1 MPRNLSLHGDGWRP
15 GLFTGPPL
23 PRPRSSPAG
32 RAAGGPEAPGPGRS
46 SSPAAPRE
54 RSASVPGW
62 RRPERAGSL
71 RSLPRLLAPAA
82 ARTARVASRCS
93 SRPTSAGPSG
103 ASTGPAPASHSGR
116 RARGFVRPA
125 PSPQRRRWALARGAW
140 PWPGSP
146 PQPEPPPP
154 PQSVSQSPAMAEG
167 GEREELLSPPPISPA
182 KRLCSWPSPQ
192 AHHPRGTPGAAGGG
206 VGVGGGGCLAPGAR
220 PHLQPE
226 SLLDC
231 AAKTVA
237 EKWAY
242 ERVEERFERI
252 PEPVQ
257 RRIVYWSFPRNEREI
272 CMYSSF
278 QYRGGPGAGAAAGAA
293 GSSPVEEGPPPPPG
307 TATPAGSAPGAA
319 GAGASPG
326 LGTGTGVAS
335 GVGGEGLPFR
345 RGIRLLDSGSVEN
358 VLQVGFHLSGTVTEP
373 ATASEPAV
381 TYKVAISFD
390 RCKITSVTCGCGNK
404 DIFYC
409 AHVVALSLYRIRKPE
424 QVKLRLPISETLFQ
438 MNRDQLQKFIQY
450 LITAHH
456 TEVLPT
462 AQKLADEILSSNSE
476 INQVNGAPDP
486 TAGASIDD
494 ENCWHLDEE
503 QVKEQVKLFLSQGGY
518 YGSGKQL
525 NSMFSK
531 VREMLRMRD
540 SNGARMLTLIT
551 EQFMADPRLTL
562 WRQQGTSMTDKCRQL
577 WDELGALWVCII
589 LNPHCKLEE
598 KSCWLQQLQKWND
611 LDICPLEDGNY
622 GHELPNITNAL
633 SQSASH
639 SPDSLSRPR
648 RTVFTRAIEGREL
661 HWQDSHLQRI
671 ISSDIYSAPACQR
684 ENERLLF
691 NSHGQPLWLEHV
703 PTACARVDALR
714 SHGYPKEALRLTV
727 AIINTLR
734 LQQQRQLEIYKHQK
748 KELLQRGTTTITNL
762 EGWVG
767 HPLDPIG
774 CLFLTLTEACR
785 LNDDS
790 YMEMSDMNESR
801 LPVYQHVPVASGCP
815 NSSESYLSLALEVAL
830 MGMGQQRVMPE
841 GLYAQDKVC
850 RNEEQL
856 LSQLQELQLD
866 EELVQTLRKQCILL
880 LEGGPFSGLG
890 EVIHRESVPMHTFAK
905 YLFSALLPHDPD
917 LSYKLALR
925 AMRLP
930 VLENSSSAGDTSHP
944 HHMVSVVPSR
954 YPRWFTLGHLES
966 QQCELASTMLTAAK
980 GDTLRLRTI
989 LEAIQK
995 HIHSSSLIFKLAQD
1009 AFKIATPTDSST
1021 DGTLLNVALELGLQ
1035 VMRMTLSTL
1044 NWRRREMVRWLVTC
1058 ATEVGVRALVS
1069 ILQSWYTLFTPTEA
1083 TSIVAATAVSHTTIL
1098 RLSLD
1103 YPQREELASCAR
1115 TLALQCAMKDPQSCA
1130 LSALTLCEKDHIAFE
1145 AAYQIAIDAAAGG
1158 MTHSQLFTIA
1168 RYMELRG
1175 YPLRAFKLASLA
1187 MSHLN
1192 LAYNQDTHP
1201 AINDVLWA
1209 CALSHS
1215 LGKNELAALIPLVVK
1230 SVHCATVLS
1239 DILRRCTVTAPGL
1252 AGIPGRRS
1260 SGKLMSTDKAPLR
1273 QLLDATI
1280 NAYINTTHS
1289 RLTHISPR
1297 HYGEFI
1303 EFLSKARET
1312 FLLPQDGHL
1321 QFAQFID
1328 NLKQIYKGKK
1338 KLMLLVRE
1346 RFG

>member
-1 MPRNLSLHGDGWRP
+1 
-15 GLFTGPPL
+15 
-23 PRPRSSPAG
+23 
-32 RAAGGPEAPGPGRS
+32 
-46 SSPAAPRE
+46 
-54 RSASVPGW
+54 
-62 RRPERAGSL
+62 
-71 RSLPRLLAPAA
+71 
-82 ARTARVASRCS
+82 
-93 SRPTSAGPSG
+93 
-103 ASTGPAPASHSGR
+103 
-116 RARGFVRPA
+116 
-125 PSPQRRRWALARGAW
+125 
-140 PWPGSP
+140 
-146 PQPEPPPP
+146 
-154 PQSVSQSPAMAEG
+154 
-167 GEREELLSPPPISPA
+167 
-182 KRLCSWPSPQ
+182 
-192 AHHPRGTPGAAGGG
+192 
-206 VGVGGGGCLAPGAR
+206 
-220 PHLQPE
+220 
-226 SLLDC
+226 
-231 AAKTVA
+231 
-237 EKWAY
+237 
-242 ERVEERFERI
+242 
-252 PEPVQ
+252 
-257 RRIVYWSFPRNEREI
+257 
-272 CMYSSF
+272 MYSSF
-278 QYRGGPGAGAAAGAA
+278 QPGPAAA
-293 GSSPVEEGPPPPPG
+293 
-307 TATPAGSAPGAA
+307 APGPDDGPAPAA
-319 GAGASPG
+319 AAAAAP
-326 LGTGTGVAS
+326 LAD
-335 GVGGEGLPFR
+335 GLPFR
-345 RGIRLLDSGSVEN
+345 RGARLLDTGAVAS

-373 ATASEPAV
+373 ATATEPEM

-438 MNRDQLQKFIQY
+438 MNRDQLQKFVQY
-450 LITAHH
+450 LITEHH

-462 AQKLADEILSSNSE
+462 AQKLADDILSSNSE
-476 INQVNGAPDP
+476 INQTHGAPDP

-503 QVKEQVKLFLSQGGY
+503 QVREQVKLFLSQGGY

-525 NSMFSK
+525 NSMFAK

-551 EQFMADPRLTL
+551 EQFMADPRLSL
-562 WRQQGTSMTDKCRQL
+562 WRQQGTGMTDKCRQL
-577 WDELGALWVCII
+577 WDELGALWVCVV

-598 KSCWLQQLQKWND
+598 KSCWLRQLRKWGD
-611 LDICPLEDGNY
+611 MDVCPLEDGSY
-622 GHELPNITNAL
+622 GNELPNITNAL
-633 SQSASH
+633 TQSSNHSQ
-639 SPDSLSRPR
+639 
-648 RTVFTRAIEGREL
+648 
-661 HWQDSHLQRI
+661 
-671 ISSDIYSAPACQR
+671 
-684 ENERLLF
+684 
-691 NSHGQPLWLEHV
+691 EHV

-734 LQQQRQLEIYKHQK
+734 LQQLRQLEIYKHQK
-748 KELLQRGTTTITNL
+748 KELLQRGATTITNL

-767 HPLDPIG
+767 HPLNPVG

-785 LNDDS
+785 LEEENS
-790 YMEMSDMNESR
+790 LEISDAGDAKP
-801 LPVYQHVPVASGCP
+801 PVYQHVPVATGCQDSG
-815 NSSESYLSLALEVAL
+815 ESYLSLALEVAL

-850 RNEEQL
+850 HNEEQIIAR
-856 LSQLQELQLD
+856 LQELEL
-866 EELVQTLRKQCILL
+866 EAVLVQTLRKQCILL

-905 YLFSALLPHDPD
+905 YLFSALLPHDAD
-917 LSYKLALR
+917 LAYKLALR

-930 VLENSSSAGDTSHP
+930 VLETTAPSGDVTHP
-944 HHMVSVVPSR
+944 HHLVSVVPSR

-980 GDTLRLRTI
+980 GDMLRLRTV

-995 HIHSSSLIFKLAQD
+995 NIHSSALIFKLAQD
-1009 AFKIATPTDSST
+1009 AFKIATPADSNPDT
-1021 DGTLLNVALELGLQ
+1021 TLLNVALELGLQ

-1058 ATEVGVRALVS
+1058 ATEVGVRALLS
-1069 ILQSWYTLFTPTEA
+1069 ILQNWYTLFTPTEA
-1083 TSIVAATAVSHTTIL
+1083 TSIVAATVMSHNTIL

-1103 YPQREELASCAR
+1103 YPQREELAGCAR
-1115 TLALQCAMKDPQSCA
+1115 TLALQCAMKDPQNCA

-1145 AAYQIAIDAAAGG
+1145 TAYQIVIDAAATG
-1158 MTHSQLFTIA
+1158 MTYSQLFTIA
-1168 RYMELRG
+1168 RYMEHRG

-1187 MSHLN
+1187 MTHLN

-1215 LGKNELAALIPLVVK
+1215 LGKNELAAIIPLVVK

-1239 DILRRCTVTAPGL
+1239 DILRRCTMTAPGL
-1252 AGIPGRRS
+1252 AGIPGRRN

-1280 NAYINTTHS
+1280 SAYINTTHS

-1312 FLLPQDGHL
+1312 FLLAQDGHL

-1338 KLMLLVRE
+1338 KLMMLVRE

>member
-1 MPRNLSLHGDGWRP
+1 
-15 GLFTGPPL
+15 
-23 PRPRSSPAG
+23 
-32 RAAGGPEAPGPGRS
+32 
-46 SSPAAPRE
+46 
-54 RSASVPGW
+54 
-62 RRPERAGSL
+62 
-71 RSLPRLLAPAA
+71 
-82 ARTARVASRCS
+82 
-93 SRPTSAGPSG
+93 
-103 ASTGPAPASHSGR
+103 
-116 RARGFVRPA
+116 
-125 PSPQRRRWALARGAW
+125 
-140 PWPGSP
+140 
-146 PQPEPPPP
+146 
-154 PQSVSQSPAMAEG
+154 MAEG
-167 GEREELLSPPPISPA
+167 GEGDGLLRPPLPA
-182 KRLCSWPSPQ
+182 GAPGPKRLCSRAGPAAAGVGAAPPRLGGPGGGGGGPGGGG
-192 AHHPRGTPGAAGGG
+192 ALAGGGPALAGPRGGGGPGAAA
-206 VGVGGGGCLAPGAR
+206 L
-220 PHLQPE
+220 LQPE
-226 SLLDC
+226 SLLDA
-231 AAKTVA
+231 AAKRVA
-237 EKWAY
+237 GSWAF
-242 ERVEERFERI
+242 ERVEGRFQRI

-257 RRIVYWSFPRNEREI
+257 RRIVYWSFPRSERQI

-278 QYRGGPGAGAAAGAA
+278 QPGP
-293 GSSPVEEGPPPPPG
+293 
-307 TATPAGSAPGAA
+307 PGAA
-319 GAGASPG
+319 PGPDESPAPAAASA
-326 LGTGTGVAS
+326 TAS
-335 GVGGEGLPFR
+335 ATAPPADGLPFR
-345 RGIRLLDSGSVEN
+345 RGARLLDTGAVDN

-373 ATASEPAV
+373 ATATEPEM

-438 MNRDQLQKFIQY
+438 MNRDQLQKFVQY
-450 LITAHH
+450 LITEHH

-462 AQKLADEILSSNSE
+462 AQKLADDILSSNSE
-476 INQVNGAPDP
+476 INQTHGAPDP

-503 QVKEQVKLFLSQGGY
+503 QVREQVKLFLSQGGY

-525 NSMFSK
+525 NSMFAK

-551 EQFMADPRLTL
+551 EQFMADPRLSL
-562 WRQQGTSMTDKCRQL
+562 WRQQGTGMTDKCRQL
-577 WDELGALWVCII
+577 WDELGALWVCVV

-598 KSCWLQQLQKWND
+598 KSCWLRQLRKWGD
-611 LDICPLEDGNY
+611 MDVCPLEDGSY
-622 GHELPNITNAL
+622 GNELPNITDAL
-633 SQSASH
+633 TQSSNHSQ
-639 SPDSLSRPR
+639 DSLARPR
-648 RTVFTRAIEGREL
+648 RTVFTRAIEGCDL

-671 ISSDIYSAPACQR
+671 ISSDFYVSPSYQR
-684 ENERLLF
+684 DGESLLF
-691 NSHGQPLWLEHV
+691 NAQGQPLWLEHV

-748 KELLQRGTTTITNL
+748 KELLQRGATTITNL

-767 HPLDPIG
+767 HPLNPVG

-785 LNDDS
+785 LEEENCL
-790 YMEMSDMNESR
+790 EISDAGDAKP
-801 LPVYQHVPVASGCP
+801 PVYQHVPVGTGCQDSG
-815 NSSESYLSLALEVAL
+815 ESYLSLALEVAL

-850 RNEEQL
+850 RNEEQI
-856 LSQLQELQLD
+856 SARLQELELD
-866 EELVQTLRKQCILL
+866 AVLVQALRKQCILL
-880 LEGGPFSGLG
+880 LEGD
-890 EVIHRESVPMHTFAK
+890 M
-905 YLFSALLPHDPD
+905 
-917 LSYKLALR
+917 
-925 AMRLP
+925 
-930 VLENSSSAGDTSHP
+930 
-944 HHMVSVVPSR
+944 
-954 YPRWFTLGHLES
+954 
-966 QQCELASTMLTAAK
+966 
-980 GDTLRLRTI
+980 LRLRTV

-995 HIHSSSLIFKLAQD
+995 NIHSSSLIFKLAQD
-1009 AFKIATPTDSST
+1009 AFKIATPADSNPDT
-1021 DGTLLNVALELGLQ
+1021 TLLNVALELGLQ

-1058 ATEVGVRALVS
+1058 ATEVGVRALLS
-1069 ILQSWYTLFTPTEA
+1069 ILQNWYTLFTPTEA
-1083 TSIVAATAVSHTTIL
+1083 TSIVAATVMSHNTIL

-1103 YPQREELASCAR
+1103 YPQREELAGCAR
-1115 TLALQCAMKDPQSCA
+1115 TLALQCAMKDPQNCA

-1145 AAYQIAIDAAAGG
+1145 TAYQIVIDAAATG
-1158 MTHSQLFTIA
+1158 MTYAQLFTIA
-1168 RYMELRG
+1168 RYMEHRG

-1187 MSHLN
+1187 MTHLN

-1215 LGKNELAALIPLVVK
+1215 LGKNELAAIIPLVVK

-1239 DILRRCTVTAPGL
+1239 DILRRCTMTAPGL
-1252 AGIPGRRS
+1252 AGIPGRRN

-1280 NAYINTTHS
+1280 SAYINTTHS

-1312 FLLPQDGHL
+1312 FLLAQDGHL

-1338 KLMLLVRE
+1338 KLMMLVRE

>member
-1 MPRNLSLHGDGWRP
+1 MGRGHVTPNSHPCLGRLPTPWYPSALSFLSSVTPLLRRS
-15 GLFTGPPL
+15 LLPL
-23 PRPRSSPAG
+23 PPPRRAHRQAG
-32 RAAGGPEAPGPGRS
+32 RHRLGLS
-46 SSPAAPRE
+46 
-54 RSASVPGW
+54 
-62 RRPERAGSL
+62 GSD
-71 RSLPRLLAPAA
+71 A
-82 ARTARVASRCS
+82 
-93 SRPTSAGPSG
+93 
-103 ASTGPAPASHSGR
+103 
-116 RARGFVRPA
+116 
-125 PSPQRRRWALARGAW
+125 
-140 PWPGSP
+140 
-146 PQPEPPPP
+146 
-154 PQSVSQSPAMAEG
+154 AMAEG
-167 GEREELLSPPPISPA
+167 GEGEELLRPSLLAAGSPGP
-182 KRLCSWPSPQ
+182 KRLCSRVMGAAVPPLGGCPGGPVGAAVPS
-192 AHHPRGTPGAAGGG
+192 GGARAGGG
-206 VGVGGGGCLAPGAR
+206 GGGGGAQGCCPLGGPGTG
-220 PHLQPE
+220 PSCGPEGTLLPLLQPE
-226 SLLDC
+226 SLLDA
-231 AAKTVA
+231 AAKRVA
-237 EKWAY
+237 GSWAF
-242 ERVEERFERI
+242 ERVEGRFQRI

-257 RRIVYWSFPRNEREI
+257 RRIVYWSFPRSERQI

-278 QYRGGPGAGAAAGAA
+278 QPGRPGGNGASGGGAGAAGNGTGA
-293 GSSPVEEGPPPPPG
+293 GSSSSEDSQAAAATTGPAVLSGAPG
-307 TATPAGSAPGAA
+307 TAPHPAPGAPVSA
-319 GAGASPG
+319 AV
-326 LGTGTGVAS
+326 T
-335 GVGGEGLPFR
+335 EGLPFR
-345 RGIRLLDSGSVEN
+345 RGIRLLETGAVDN
-358 VLQVGFHLSGTVTEP
+358 VLQVGFHLSGTVTES
-373 ATASEPAV
+373 ATATEPEM

-409 AHVVALSLYRIRKPE
+409 AHVVALSLYRIRKPD

-438 MNRDQLQKFIQY
+438 MNRDQLQKFVQY

-476 INQVNGAPDP
+476 INQVHGAPDP

-503 QVKEQVKLFLSQGGY
+503 QVREQVKLFLSQGGY

-525 NSMFSK
+525 NSMFAK

-551 EQFMADPRLTL
+551 EQFMADPRLAL
-562 WRQQGTSMTDKCRQL
+562 WRQQGTGMTDKCRQL
-577 WDELGALWVCII
+577 WDELGALWVCVV
-589 LNPHCKLEE
+589 LNPHCTLEE
-598 KSCWLQQLQKWND
+598 KGCWLWQLRKWGD
-611 LDICPLEDGNY
+611 LDVCPLEDGNY
-622 GHELPNITNAL
+622 GNELPNITSAL
-633 SQSASH
+633 TQSSNH
-639 SPDSLSRPR
+639 RQSSLARPR
-648 RTVFTRAIEGREL
+648 RTVFTRAIEGCDL

-671 ISSDIYSAPACQR
+671 ISSDFYISPTYQR
-684 ENERLLF
+684 EGEGLLF
-691 NSHGQPLWLEHV
+691 NSQGQPLWLEHV

-748 KELLQRGTTTITNL
+748 KELLQRGATTITNL
-762 EGWVG
+762 ESWVG
-767 HPLDPIG
+767 HPLNPIG

-785 LNDDS
+785 VEDENCL
-790 YMEMSDMNESR
+790 EISDIGDAKP
-801 LPVYQHVPVASGCP
+801 PVYQHVPVANSCPESG
-815 NSSESYLSLALEVAL
+815 ESYLSLALEVAL

-841 GLYAQDKVC
+841 GLYAQDKVW
-850 RNEEQL
+850 RNEEQIITR
-856 LSQLQELQLD
+856 LQELELD
-866 EELVQTLRKQCILL
+866 AVLVQTLRKQSILL

-890 EVIHRESVPMHTFAK
+890 ELIHRESVPMHTFAK
-905 YLFSALLPHDPD
+905 YLFSALLPHDAD
-917 LSYKLALR
+917 LAYKLALR
-925 AMRLP
+925 SMRLP
-930 VLENSSSAGDTSHP
+930 VLETTPSGDVTHP
-944 HHMVSVVPSR
+944 HHIVSVVPSR

-980 GDTLRLRTI
+980 GDMLRLRTV

-995 HIHSSSLIFKLAQD
+995 NIHSSSLIFKLAQD
-1009 AFKIATPTDSST
+1009 AFKIATPADNNSDT
-1021 DGTLLNVALELGLQ
+1021 TLLNVALELGLQ

-1083 TSIVAATAVSHTTIL
+1083 TSIVAATVMSHTTIL

-1115 TLALQCAMKDPQSCA
+1115 TLALQCAMKDPQNCA

-1145 AAYQIAIDAAAGG
+1145 TAYQIVIDAASTG
-1158 MTHSQLFTIA
+1158 MTYSQLFTIA
-1168 RYMELRG
+1168 RYMEHRG

-1187 MSHLN
+1187 MTHLN

-1215 LGKNELAALIPLVVK
+1215 LGKNELAAIIPLVVK

-1239 DILRRCTVTAPGL
+1239 DILRRCTMTAPGL
-1252 AGIPGRRS
+1252 AGIPGRRN

-1280 NAYINTTHS
+1280 SAYINTTHS

-1312 FLLPQDGHL
+1312 FLLAQDGHI

>member
-1 MPRNLSLHGDGWRP
+1 HLPAIIKRP
-15 GLFTGPPL
+15 GG
-23 PRPRSSPAG
+23 
-32 RAAGGPEAPGPGRS
+32 
-46 SSPAAPRE
+46 
-54 RSASVPGW
+54 
-62 RRPERAGSL
+62 
-71 RSLPRLLAPAA
+71 
-82 ARTARVASRCS
+82 S
-93 SRPTSAGPSG
+93 SRYRS
-103 ASTGPAPASHSGR
+103 
-116 RARGFVRPA
+116 
-125 PSPQRRRWALARGAW
+125 
-140 PWPGSP
+140 
-146 PQPEPPPP
+146 
-154 PQSVSQSPAMAEG
+154 
-167 GEREELLSPPPISPA
+167 
-182 KRLCSWPSPQ
+182 
-192 AHHPRGTPGAAGGG
+192 
-206 VGVGGGGCLAPGAR
+206 
-220 PHLQPE
+220 PE

-231 AAKTVA
+231 AAKAVA
-237 EKWAY
+237 EKWAF

-257 RRIVYWSFPRNEREI
+257 RRIVYWSFPRNEKEI

-278 QYRGGPGAGAAAGAA
+278 Q
-293 GSSPVEEGPPPPPG
+293 SV
-307 TATPAGSAPGAA
+307 
-319 GAGASPG
+319 
-326 LGTGTGVAS
+326 GTGD
-335 GVGGEGLPFR
+335 GL
-345 RGIRLLDSGSVEN
+345 
-358 VLQVGFHLSGTVTEP
+358 GTVTEP
-373 ATASEPAV
+373 ATSSEPEV
-381 TYKVAISFD
+381 THKVAISFD

-438 MNRDQLQKFIQY
+438 MNRDQLQKLVQY

-476 INQVNGAPDP
+476 INQVHGAPDP

-494 ENCWHLDEE
+494 DNCWHLDEDQVRE
-503 QVKEQVKLFLSQGGY
+503 QVKQFLSQGGY

-525 NSMFSK
+525 NSMFAK

-551 EQFMADPRLTL
+551 EQFMADPRLSL
-562 WRQQGTSMTDKCRQL
+562 WRQQGTGMTDKCRQL
-577 WDELGALWVCII
+577 WDELGALWVCVV
-589 LNPHCKLEE
+589 LNPHCKSEE
-598 KSCWLQQLQKWND
+598 KSSWLRQLKKWGEMD
-611 LDICPLEDGNY
+611 VCPLEDGNY
-622 GHELPNITNAL
+622 GSELPNITNAL
-633 SQSASH
+633 PQSNLSQDSAKVTK
-639 SPDSLSRPR
+639 PR
-648 RTVFTRAIEGREL
+648 RTVFSRAVEACDL

-671 ISSDIYSAPACQR
+671 ISSEHYMSPAYQR
-684 ENERLLF
+684 EGESLLF
-691 NSHGQPLWLEHV
+691 NPQGLPLWLDHV

-714 SHGYPKEALRLTV
+714 SHGYSREALRLAV

-734 LQQQRQLEIYKHQK
+734 LQQQRQMDIYKHQK
-748 KELLQRGTTTITNL
+748 KDLLQKGVTSITNL

-774 CLFLTLTEACR
+774 CLFNTLTETCR
-785 LNDDS
+785 VDDDS
-790 YMEMSDMNESR
+790 TMDTGGEPR
-801 LPVYQHVPVASGCP
+801 PPVYHHIPVWG
-815 NSSESYLSLALEVAL
+815 SSDGGESYLTLALEVAL
-830 MGMGQQRVMPE
+830 MGMGQQRIMPE

-850 RNEEQL
+850 RNEEQIV
-856 LSQLQELQLD
+856 SKLQELELD
-866 EELVQTLRKQCILL
+866 SLLVQTLRKQTVQL
-880 LEGGPFSGLG
+880 LEAGPFSGLG

-905 YLFSALLPHDPD
+905 YLFSALLSHDAD
-917 LSYKLALR
+917 LAYKVALR

-930 VLENSSSAGDTSHP
+930 VLESSASSGDVGHP
-944 HHMVSVVPSR
+944 HHGISIVPSR

-980 GDTLRLRTI
+980 GDMLRLRTV

-995 HIHSSSLIFKLAQD
+995 NIHSSSLIFKLAQD
-1009 AFKIATPTDSST
+1009 AFKIATPADNPS
-1021 DGTLLNVALELGLQ
+1021 DITLLNVALELGLQ

-1058 ATEVGVRALVS
+1058 ATEVGMRALVS

-1083 TSIVAATAVSHTTIL
+1083 TSIVAATVMSHNTIL

-1115 TLALQCAMKDPQSCA
+1115 TLALQCAMKDPQNCA

-1145 AAYQIAIDAAAGG
+1145 TAYQIVIDAASTG
-1158 MTHSQLFTIA
+1158 MTYSQLFTIA
-1168 RYMELRG
+1168 RYMEHRG
-1175 YPLRAFKLASLA
+1175 YPLRSFKLASLA
-1187 MSHLN
+1187 MTHLN

-1215 LGKNELAALIPLVVK
+1215 LGKNELAAIIPLVVK
-1230 SVHCATVLS
+1230 SVQCATVLS
-1239 DILRRCTVTAPGL
+1239 DILRRCTMTAPGL
-1252 AGIPGRRS
+1252 AGIPGRRN

-1280 NAYINTTHS
+1280 SAYINTTHS

-1312 FLLPQDGHL
+1312 FLLAQDGHI

-1338 KLMLLVRE
+1338 KLMMLVRE